1 MALKAII
8 HASEVLTGR
17 GVRAKD
23 GRRVTEE
30 DLGRIEDG
38 AMVYETK
45 KLKGRE
51 IPGRIVWVGATSDLP
66 KRYRR
71 IKTRNL
77 RGKSALVPGLVDC
90 HNHLIFAGDRA
101 DEFAARCGGATYE
114 EIAAKGGGIV
124 TTVTATRKATKA
136 QLFKIGCE
144 RVKKAMSYGIRTLEI
159 KSGYGLDEATE
170 FKVLE
175 VAQMLKENFPEMTF
189 ATTYLGA
196 HAIPKE
202 VSEGKITRDQY
213 LNEMMTSSLPK
224 LAKSKLADAC
234 DVFVDKGYF
243 TVDEARQLLSK
254 AKELGL
260 KIKVHADELGNT
272 DSAALAAELGALSAD
287 HLLQISHNGIAALA
301 NSETVAVLLPG
312 TAFYLRAKYAPGRQ
326 LIDAGAC
333 VALSTD
339 FNPGTCV
346 TLNLPAVMT
355 IAALYLYMSR
365 AEIFAAVTYN
375 AAKALGLHARKG
387 TLERGKDADFF
398 VLPYR
403 RFEEL
408 YYNFAW

>member
-1 MALKAII
+1 MTLKAII

-17 GVRAKD
+17 GVRSKD

-38 AMVYETK
+38 AIVYETK
-45 KLKGRE
+45 KVKGRE
-51 IPGRIVWVGATSDLP
+51 IPDRILWVGATKDIP
-66 KRYRR
+66 KQYRR
-71 IKTRNL
+71 IKAKNL
-77 RGKSALVPGLVDC
+77 RGNSAIIPGLVDC
-90 HNHLIFAGDRA
+90 HNHLVFAGDRA

-124 TTVTATRKATKA
+124 TTVSATRKATKA
-136 QLFKIGCE
+136 QLLKTASA

-159 KSGYGLDEATE
+159 KSGYGLTEESE

-175 VAQMLKENFPEMTF
+175 VAQELKKRFPEMTF

-196 HAIPKE
+196 HALPRE
-202 VSEGKITRDQY
+202 VSEGKLTREEY
-213 LNEMMTSSLPK
+213 LHDIMTSSLPK
-224 LAKSKLADAC
+224 LAKLKLADAC
-234 DVFVDKGYF
+234 DIFVDQGYF
-243 TVDEARQLLSK
+243 TVEEARQLLSH
-254 AKELGL
+254 AKKLGL
-260 KIKVHADELGNT
+260 KIKIHADEMGNT
-272 DSAALAAELGALSAD
+272 ESAALAAELGALSAD
-287 HLLQISHNGIAALA
+287 HLLQISKRGIEAL
-301 NSETVAVLLPG
+301 SKSDTVAVLLPG
-312 TAFYLRAKYAPGRQ
+312 TAFYLKANYAPARQ
-326 LIDAGAC
+326 LIDTGAC

-346 TLNLPAVMT
+346 TLNLPSIMT
-355 IAALYLYMSR
+355 IAALYLSMSR

-375 AAKALGLHARKG
+375 AAKALGLQGHKG

-398 VLPYR
+398 ILPFK

>member
-1 MALKAII
+1 MAIKAII

-17 GVRAKD
+17 GVRSKD
-23 GRRVTEE
+23 GRRVTED

-38 AMVYETK
+38 AIVYETK
-45 KLKGRE
+45 KIKGRE
-51 IPGRIVWVGATSDLP
+51 IPGKIIWVGKTTDLP
-66 KRYRR
+66 KKYSR
-71 IKTRNL
+71 IKKQNL
-77 RGKSALVPGLVDC
+77 RGNSAIIPGLVDC
-90 HNHLIFAGDRA
+90 HNHLVFAGDRA

-124 TTVTATRKATKA
+124 TTVSATRKATKA
-136 QLFKIGCE
+136 QLLKTASA
-144 RVKKAMSYGIRTLEI
+144 RVKKAMSYGVRTLEI
-159 KSGYGLDEATE
+159 KSGYGLTEESE

-175 VAQMLKENFPEMTF
+175 VAQELKKRFPEITF

-196 HAIPKE
+196 HALPKE
-202 VSEGKITRDQY
+202 VAEGKLTREQY
-213 LNEMMTSSLPK
+213 LGEMITSSLPK

-234 DVFVDKGYF
+234 DIFVDRGYF
-243 TVDEARQLLSK
+243 TLDEARQLLTA
-254 AKELGL
+254 AKKLGL
-260 KIKVHADELGNT
+260 KIKIHADEMGNT
-272 DSAALAAELGALSAD
+272 ESAALAAELGALSAD
-287 HLLQISHNGIAALA
+287 HLLQISKRGIAAL
-301 NSETVAVLLPG
+301 SKSDTVAVLLPG
-312 TAFYLRAKYAPGRQ
+312 TAFYLKAKYAPARQ
-326 LIDAGAC
+326 LIDTGAC

-346 TLNLPAVMT
+346 TLNLPAIMT

-375 AAKALGLHARKG
+375 AAKALGLQGHKG

-398 VLPYR
+398 VLPFK